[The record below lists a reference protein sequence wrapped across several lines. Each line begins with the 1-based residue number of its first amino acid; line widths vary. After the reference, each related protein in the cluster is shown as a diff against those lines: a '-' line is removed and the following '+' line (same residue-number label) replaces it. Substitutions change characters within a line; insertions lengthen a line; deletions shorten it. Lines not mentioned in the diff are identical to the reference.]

1 MGIIK
6 LVRID
11 FRLIHGQIVN
21 KWIKA
26 INANKIIFI
35 NDAFRND
42 DFMADIY
49 IMAAPPGV
57 EVEIYSVE
65 EAAKKYVEDQLGSG
79 DVLILFKNVK
89 EAYECYKK
97 GLEIKELQIG
107 GLGAA
112 PGRKVVFGPITLDK
126 KDADTLLEMEKE
138 GVRVYMH
145 QVPEDPSAEL
155 DKVLSKVSFD

>member
-1 MGIIK
+1 MANIK

-26 INANKIIFI
+26 IHANKIIVI
-35 NDAFRND
+35 NDALRND

-112 PGRKVVFGPITLDK
+112 
-126 KDADTLLEMEKE
+126 
-138 GVRVYMH
+138 
-145 QVPEDPSAEL
+145 QVER
-155 DKVLSKVSFD
+155 